1 MSIAIGRCARRRAI
15 IIFSRRDFTAV
26 STPPASI
33 GSLAHGDF
41 WTERWRWL
49 PSGLL
54 AASSSLI
61 LVVNVVVVP
70 YPVDNDLDEIG
81 WIAAHQS
88 LSRPESL
95 ANWAYPFGYPL
106 LLRLFTP
113 LVGSLLIT
121 ALIGSTV
128 GATAS
133 LFFVY
138 RITRWL
144 MPASPGTA
152 VAAAATAAVLL
163 LPVATSEFSD
173 NLTTALLL
181 AGLYAVITRPAS
193 DRAVL
198 VFGACAGLSLLL
210 RFHYLLF
217 LVIGPLG
224 LAVLGETSRA
234 RWRAAGLFVAA
245 YLVAALPFLV
255 INTIVHGQPFH
266 TGISP
271 YMIGWRVDESIDFD
285 NFPATFNLWP
295 LSRLL
300 AEKPMALAQLL
311 YHYAQVLADAARD
324 DRRHRA
330 DSLEHRLGA
339 AGRAPAC
346 RHRAGCS
353 AGALCRHGDRTVAVH
368 AAGVRAGGLPGV
380 RAVVPG
386 VDRVEYAAA
395 VASGWPPALVRLAW
409 LSATLV
415 LMYLGLGNPIRPLL
429 DKHAQMT
436 WNRQVLDTMREAG
449 WRQDDKVFCNFWD
462 LYNLDD
468 PRFITFHNYGGY
480 LLLDPLYNATMPRPE
495 ARSADEWQ
503 TFFDYHGTRFVVAR
517 PTEAITDFVEHRNPA
532 QWPEI
537 YRDEGVVIF
546 KRAGAVAGA
555 DRQPGSAASLARG
568 GPGRCR
574 RDRRGAGACRPV

>member
-1 MSIAIGRCARRRAI
+1 M
-15 IIFSRRDFTAV
+15 
-26 STPPASI
+26 STPPAS
-33 GSLAHGDF
+33 HGDL
-41 WTERWRWL
+41 WTERWPWL
-49 PSGLL
+49 PPALL
-54 AASSSLI
+54 AAYCLLI

-106 LLRLFTP
+106 LLRLLSP
-113 LVGSLLIT
+113 LVGSLLVT
-121 ALIGSTV
+121 ALLCSTV

-133 LFFVY
+133 LLFVY
-138 RITRWL
+138 KITRWL
-144 MPASPGTA
+144 LPASPGTA

-173 NLTTALLL
+173 NLTTAVLL
-181 AGLYAVITRPAS
+181 ASLYAVITRPAA
-193 DRAVL
+193 DRAAL
-198 VFGACAGLSLLL
+198 LFGAGTGLCLLL

-217 LVIGPLG
+217 LAIGPIA
-224 LAVLGETSRA
+224 LAVLGETARA

-245 YLVAALPFLV
+245 YLIVAMPFLV

-285 NFPATFNLWP
+285 NFLATFNLWP
-295 LSRLL
+295 LTRLV
-300 AEKPMALAQLL
+300 AEKPVALAQLL
-311 YHYAQVLADAARD
+311 YHYAQYWLTRPETTAGIVLIPLSLAWALPVE
-324 DRRHRA
+324 RRRA
-330 DSLEHRLGA
+330 
-339 AGRAPAC
+339 
-346 RHRAGCS
+346 
-353 AGALCRHGDRTVAVH
+353 AGAL
-368 AAGVRAGGLPGV
+368 
-380 RAVVPG
+380 AVVLALYVATVIAPSLFTL
-386 VDRVEYAAA
+386 RAFAPA
-395 VASGWPPALVRLAW
+395 VCLVCALSFPALTRLSALLPRGPAGWRLPVVRVAW

-415 LMYLGLGNPIRPLL
+415 LLYLGLGNPIRPLL
-429 DKHAQMT
+429 DKHAQLA
-436 WNRQVLDTMREAG
+436 WNRHVLDSMREAG
-449 WRQDDKVFCNFWD
+449 WRPDDKVFCNFWE

-503 TFFDYHGTRFVVAR
+503 TFFDHHGTRFVVAR
-517 PTEAITDFVEHRNPA
+517 PTAAIADFLEHRDSV

-537 YRDEGVVIF
+537 YRDEGVVVF
-546 KRAGAVAGA
+546 KRAGTAAGG
-555 DRQPGSAASLARG
+555 DCHPGAPPASVARG
-568 GPGRCR
+568 GGGRCR
-574 RDRRGAGACRPV
+574 ERRGPGACRPV